1 MFVSFFA
8 RSTAFEL
15 WLMSVC
21 ELRLWLDE
29 VKRVQSVINDVC
41 FGHKLMK
48 KNNLYHEFANPAVE
62 KYYITVNFTVI

>member
-1 MFVSFFA
+1 
-8 RSTAFEL
+8 
-15 WLMSVC
+15 MSVW

>member
-15 WLMSVC
+15 WLMSVW